1 MQQQRPR
8 QRLQTPSRRCSSGPC
23 RRRRSPQLIGV
34 DKINSGD
41 TAWMLTSTALVL
53 LMTIPGLALFY
64 GGMVRKKNVLATLMQ
79 SFAITCLVTVLWV
92 IAGYSL
98 AFMPGGSFV
107 GSLDRLFLN
116 GMLFQHDAG
125 KVTVSHLGLTIPE
138 SVYMTFQMTFAII
151 TPALIAGAFADRMK
165 FSAMLWFIGLWSLL
179 IYSPIAHMMWEPSGF
194 WAAKG
199 VLDFA
204 GGTVVHINAGI
215 AGLVCALVLGKR
227 LGYGKEAMAPHN
239 LTLTL
244 IGASLLWVGWF
255 GFNAGS
261 AVAADG
267 RAGMAMVVTQL
278 ATAVAAL
285 AWMFTEWMA
294 KGKPSVLGIASGA
307 VAGLV
312 AITPAS
318 GFVGVT
324 GAFVIGIAAGVLCFF
339 AATTVKQMFGYDDSL
354 DAFGVHCIGG
364 IVGALL
370 TGVFNVKEI
379 SGADADYHGAAR
391 RGRDDAGRTAASAA
405 SSSSRSSTWLSA
417 CASPKKR
424 SARVSTSVFTASAW
438 SRPADVRSSFSS
450 VAFGAPQAPRF
461 FDHPDDAAA
470 RCSCARRVGS
480 GSRLLLLGPRMRLVV
495 DLGQIL
501 EVEVR
506 VDLRAGDARV
516 AEQLLHGAQ
525 IARRLQQVRGE
536 RVPQHVRMHVAG
548 QSALDRPLRR
558 DAAGS
563 RAT

>member
-1 MQQQRPR
+1 MRSKGNIMK
-8 QRLQTPSRRCSSGPC
+8 RLLALIAIVGGLGLCNLTLADDKTPMPEIKSGDAAKAAAPAAPAAAPTPEAKAAEAPKADAGGAAPAAAPAAAPPAPDT
-23 RRRRSPQLIGV
+23 PQLV
-34 DKINSGD
+34 AADKINSGD

-53 LMTIPGLALFY
+53 MMTIPGLALFY

-92 IAGYSL
+92 IVGYSI
-98 AFMPGGSFV
+98 AFTKGGQFF

-116 GMLFQHDAG
+116 GMLFQKEAG
-125 KVTVSHLGLTIPE
+125 KLTVSHLGLTIPE

-165 FSAMLWFIGLWSLL
+165 FSAMLWFMGLWSVLV
-179 IYSPIAHMMWEPSGF
+179 YSPIAHMMWEPSGF
-194 WAAKG
+194 WASAATP

-227 LGYGKEAMAPHN
+227 IGYGKEAMMPHN

-244 IGASLLWVGWF
+244 TGASLLWVGWF

-285 AWMFTEWMA
+285 SWMFTEWLV

-339 AATTVKQMFGYDDSL
+339 AATSVKKAFGYDDSL

-370 TGVFNVKEI
+370 TGMFNVKEI
-379 SGADADYHGAAR
+379 SGADASMMTQLGAVATTLVVS
-391 RGRDDAGRTAASAA
+391 GLGSYIILKVIDMVIG
-405 SSSSRSSTWLSA
+405 L
-417 CASPKKR
+417 
-424 SARVSTSVFTASAW
+424 RVSEEEE
-438 SRPADVRSSFSS
+438 REGLDVS
-450 VAFGAPQAPRF
+450 
-461 FDHPDDAAA
+461 
-470 RCSCARRVGS
+470 
-480 GSRLLLLGPRMRLVV
+480 
-495 DLGQIL
+495 
-501 EVEVR
+501 
-506 VDLRAGDARV
+506 
-516 AEQLLHGAQ
+516 LH
-525 IARRLQQVRGE
+525 GE
-536 RVPQHVRMHVAG
+536 RVE
-548 QSALDRPLRR
+548 
-558 DAAGS
+558 
-563 RAT
+563 

>member
-1 MQQQRPR
+1 MRSKGNHMKQ
-8 QRLQTPSRRCSSGPC
+8 LLALIAVLGIFSVSTMAFADDKHVGTPVIETPKAA
-23 RRRRSPQLIGV
+23 PAAAAPAMAPAAAPAAAAPDAKAPADAAAAPAAAAPDAKPADAAAAPAAPTTPTLIGV

-92 IAGYSL
+92 IAGYSI
-98 AFMPGGSFV
+98 AFMPGGDYF

-116 GMLFQHDAG
+116 GMLFQKEAG
-125 KVTVSHLGLTIPE
+125 KVTVSHLGTTIPE

-179 IYSPIAHMMWEPSGF
+179 IYSPIAHMMWEPSGL

-285 AWMFTEWMA
+285 AWMFTEWIV

-318 GFVGVT
+318 GFVGVS
-324 GAFVIGIAAGVLCFF
+324 GAFVIGIAAGVICFF
-339 AATTVKQMFGYDDSL
+339 AATTVKKVFGYDDSL

-364 IVGALL
+364 IVGAIL
-370 TGVFNVKEI
+370 TGYLNVKEI
-379 SGADADYHGAAR
+379 SGTDAVIWVQYAAVATTLAVS
-391 RGRDDAGRTAASAA
+391 GIGSFIILKIIDMVIG
-405 SSSSRSSTWLSA
+405 L
-417 CASPKKR
+417 
-424 SARVSTSVFTASAW
+424 RVSEDQEREGLDIS
-438 SRPADVRSSFSS
+438 
-450 VAFGAPQAPRF
+450 
-461 FDHPDDAAA
+461 
-470 RCSCARRVGS
+470 
-480 GSRLLLLGPRMRLVV
+480 
-495 DLGQIL
+495 
-501 EVEVR
+501 
-506 VDLRAGDARV
+506 
-516 AEQLLHGAQ
+516 LH
-525 IARRLQQVRGE
+525 GE
-536 RVPQHVRMHVAG
+536 RVE
-548 QSALDRPLRR
+548 
-558 DAAGS
+558 
-563 RAT
+563 